1 MKFPTLQYLIRRY
14 FRLPRKKLWIA
25 ALKLNRAPV
34 IWWDEK
40 VEAERNKEKLRQKRI
55 KSLYPNDKK

>member
-1 MKFPTLQYLIRRY
+1 MKLPSLQQIIRRY

-34 IWWDEK
+34 IWWDEQ
-40 VEAERNKEKLRQKRI
+40 VEARRKKEELRKKKI
-55 KSLYPNDKK
+55 DSLYPKKK

>member
-1 MKFPTLQYLIRRY
+1 MKLPSLQYVIRRY

-25 ALKLNRAPV
+25 ALKINRAPV

-40 VEAERNKEKLRQKRI
+40 VEAKRKEKELRRKKI
-55 KSLYPNDKK
+55 ESLYPKKK

>member
-40 VEAERNKEKLRQKRI
+40 VEAQRNKEKLRQKRI
-55 KSLYPNDKK
+55 NSLYPNDKK

>member
-34 IWWDEK
+34 IWWNEE
-40 VEAERNKEKLRQKRI
+40 VEAKRNKEKLRKEKIAR
-55 KSLYPNDKK
+55 LYPKKK

>member
-55 KSLYPNDKK
+55 NSLYPNDKK

>member
-1 MKFPTLQYLIRRY
+1 MKLPSLQYLIRRY

-25 ALKLNRAPV
+25 ALKINRAPV

-40 VEAERNKEKLRQKRI
+40 VEAKRKEKEIRQKKI
-55 KSLYPNDKK
+55 ESLYPKKK

>member
-1 MKFPTLQYLIRRY
+1 VKFPTLQYLIRRY

-55 KSLYPNDKK
+55 NSLYPNDKK

>member
-1 MKFPTLQYLIRRY
+1 MRLPSLQHIIRRY

-34 IWWDEK
+34 VWWDEQ
-40 VEAERNKEKLRQKRI
+40 VEARRNKEELRKKKI
-55 KSLYPNDKK
+55 DSLYPKKK